1 MSGEWVVRGLLM
13 WGLLAACD
21 QELEPSNASIP
32 GTPEKEV
39 NVAHAPDKT
48 SSEPILRVSSEGAF
62 QQRKIAAITAS
73 GEAEES
79 AQELPSETES
89 RGTVGLEPEIWD
101 PNAFTRPRRRMTV
114 KQLDS
119 AIRLATGGIGWDD
132 SDQNSGSVW
141 VDLEATLGVPDFFR
155 RVHVDLDPGMTFHKF
170 LGDGAN
176 VVCTKLINHE
186 QNIAAD
192 KRVFL
197 VHLPPG
203 TNPLDDPA
211 ATDANIKMLLLRF
224 HGKSVPLDS
233 PQLQP
238 WRNLVNT
245 IAANAGPWWG
255 DWLEAW
261 TGMCV
266 ALLKHPN
273 FYSY

>member
-1 MSGEWVVRGLLM
+1 
-13 WGLLAACD
+13 
-21 QELEPSNASIP
+21 
-32 GTPEKEV
+32 
-39 NVAHAPDKT
+39 
-48 SSEPILRVSSEGAF
+48 
-62 QQRKIAAITAS
+62 
-73 GEAEES
+73 
-79 AQELPSETES
+79 
-89 RGTVGLEPEIWD
+89 
-101 PNAFTRPRRRMTV
+101 
-114 KQLDS
+114 
-119 AIRLATGGIGWDD
+119 
-132 SDQNSGSVW
+132 
-141 VDLEATLGVPDFFR
+141 
-155 RVHVDLDPGMTFHKF
+155 
-170 LGDGAN
+170 